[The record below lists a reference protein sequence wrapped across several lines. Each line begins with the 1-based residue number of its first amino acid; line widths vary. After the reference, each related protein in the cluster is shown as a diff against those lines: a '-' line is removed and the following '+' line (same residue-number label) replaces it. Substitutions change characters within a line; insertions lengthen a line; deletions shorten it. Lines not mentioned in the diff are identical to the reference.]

1 MERTIAEVETLKSA
15 PSLAVSL
22 HSVSLFRLTLGFVIL
37 LGAIITTLGVSWDI
51 QWHSFVGRDRTL
63 IPPHEMMLGGI
74 LLSGVV
80 ALIAVLVET
89 RWARCSL
96 LPDAYSTSFN
106 DLFHSTLGAYIA
118 GFGALDAAIGFP
130 LDAYWHSLYG
140 IDVSIWA
147 PFHIMILAGAAMVPL
162 GAAYML
168 LSAAH
173 LVEQGRRGVTRA
185 ATSGAVLAF
194 STTLSIATYMMVDA
208 TGDAGFLPLGNTL
221 VVNVFPLLYGL
232 TITLLLI
239 AAIHAIPGRWTATLV
254 IGGYLLFGVL
264 FSIFV
269 PPATNVLVLS
279 EHLSYRKDIAAF
291 AYLSI
296 VTMEGWFLVPVL
308 VAPLLDTV
316 FHRAQQKSWSF
327 TRQLL
332 VFSSISLL
340 ACVPVVPIQPAHFVL
355 LANELGTVNTVLS
368 LLLGLVGTLVGTW
381 LGQRL
386 GYSMHYAERGA

>member
-1 MERTIAEVETLKSA
+1 MERTIAAVETLKSS
-15 PSLAVSL
+15 PSPAVSL
-22 HSVSLFRLTLGFVIL
+22 HSVSLLRLTLGFVIL
-37 LGAIITTLGVSWDI
+37 LGAMITTLGVSWDI

-89 RWARCSL
+89 LWARRSL

-106 DLFHSTLGAYIA
+106 DLFHSSLGAYIA

-130 LDAYWHSLYG
+130 LDAYWHSIYG

-173 LVEQGRRGVTRA
+173 LVAQERRGVARV
-185 ATSGAVLAF
+185 ATLGAIMSF
-194 STTLSIATYMMVDA
+194 STVLSISTYMMVDA
-208 TGDAGFLPLGNTL
+208 TGDPGFLSLGNTL

-232 TITLLLI
+232 TLPLLLV
-239 AAIHAIPGRWTATLV
+239 AAIRSIPGRWTATLV
-254 IGGYLLFGVL
+254 IGGYLLFGIL
-264 FSIFV
+264 FFIFV
-269 PPATNVLVLS
+269 PPATNALVLS
-279 EHLSYRKDIAAF
+279 EHLTYRRDLGAF

-296 VTMEGWFLVPVL
+296 VTMQGWFLVPVL

-316 FHRAQQKSWSF
+316 FHQAQQKSWSF
-327 TRQLL
+327 TRQML

-340 ACVPVVPIQPAHFVL
+340 ACVPVVPIEPALFVL
-355 LANELGTVNTVLS
+355 LASELGTVNTVLS
-368 LLLGLVGTLVGTW
+368 LLLGLIGTLIGTW

-386 GYSMHYAERGA
+386 GDSMHYAERGA